1 MNIPIPDGKLMA
13 IESSA
18 ETGLACDLPFSGLD
32 STWSLGHP
40 AGNCGQAEPVFGEYL
55 GWRPACSQPPSPTLV
70 VLVVHNT
77 GTLSRRYREDLPS
90 KCFTKHGRRSP
101 RPTSL
106 NSRRWRFVRT
116 GLDDFRKGCPP
127 CGGVITRG
135 PEEGFLP
142 QIYHRAPRPA
152 PKRSQKDM
160 LPREAA
166 LRSTLSPA
174 RQARKDFLADVE
186 AHPTP
191 HPSALYPDL
200 EEDMP
205 AELLLKVLEVLGP
218 DRKLEDT
225 RGYCQGIRKR
235 MKEPTKLLKKHS
247 TQVFLG
253 HPKKTPVSHPGQW
266 LYEEKKP
273 SESDLLCNDGALR
286 HENVR
291 KGVSDFCSWATKFRG
306 LNIDEEFILKQ
317 FDIDCQSKP
326 SYNVLHTMRPSQVPL
341 ELKKRIGL
349 NNLQEPQFSQK
360 LHYEQRPQKP
370 QNPYKPKWV
379 KMRYGA
385 WYLNTKLWKKQRADE
400 PLVDP
405 KVLHKAQDENMK
417 KELWEQEELLA
428 DLHGTAAFKD
438 FILRRGYRMPSF
450 LEKMCMRKECKCECN
465 KTSVK

>member
-1 MNIPIPDGKLMA
+1 MNIPIPNGKLMA

-55 GWRPACSQPPSPTLV
+55 G
-70 VLVVHNT
+70 
-77 GTLSRRYREDLPS
+77 YREDLPS
-90 KCFTKHGRRSP
+90 KCFTKHRRRSP

-116 GLDDFRKGCPP
+116 RLDDFRKGCPP

-152 PKRSQKDM
+152 PKRSQKNM

-166 LRSTLSPA
+166 LCSTLSPA

-191 HPSALYPDL
+191 HPSALHPDL

-205 AELLLKVLEVLGP
+205 AELLLKVLEVLDP

-225 RGYCQGIRKR
+225 WGYCQGIRKR
-235 MKEPTKLLKKHS
+235 MKEPTKLLKKRS

-273 SESDLLCNDGALR
+273 SETDLLCNDGPLL
-286 HENVR
+286 HEN
-291 KGVSDFCSWATKFRG
+291 GG

-326 SYNVLHTMRPSQVPL
+326 SYNVLHAMRPSQVPL

-349 NNLQEPQFSQK
+349 NKLQEPQFFQK
-360 LHYEQRPQKP
+360 LHSEQRLQKP

-405 KVLHKAQDENMK
+405 KVLRKAQDENMK

-428 DLHGTAAFKD
+428 DLHGTVAFKD
-438 FILRRGYRMPSF
+438 FILSRGYRMPSF
-450 LEKMCMRKECKCECN
+450 LEKMCMRKECQCECN